1 MITKR
6 IITAAISCMV
16 LCACGDAESF
26 RNTLGLNRKGPD
38 EFQVFQ
44 RPALT
49 VPPDYNL
56 PVPKNGAEY
65 AIGAPSDE
73 QAHSIVAGNPFIGTA
88 PVAPTAVSPVSSG
101 ALPSTADSQFLT
113 DAGATSPNRD
123 IRQVITNDNDNG
135 TGPGPKSA
143 KYLITPG
150 GGADPVVDPQ
160 KEAERLKQD
169 KAQDRPPTA
178 GGDTPVVPQ
187 DKGFLGGIF
196 R

>member
-6 IITAAISCMV
+6 IITAATLCMA
-16 LCACGDAESF
+16 LCACGNADSF
-26 RNTLGLNRKGPD
+26 RDTLGLNRKGPD

-44 RPALT
+44 RPPLT

-65 AIGAPSDE
+65 AIGAPADE
-73 QAHSIVAGNPFIGTA
+73 QAHAIAEGKQPM
-88 PVAPTAVSPVSSG
+88 PVTPMASTAVPVVSSG
-101 ALPSTADSQFLT
+101 TLPSSADSQFLT
-113 DAGATSPNRD
+113 DAGATNPNRD

-135 TGPGPKSA
+135 TGPKSA

-150 GGADPVVDPQ
+150 AGADPVVDPQ
-160 KEAERLKQD
+160 KEADRLKQD
-169 KAQDRPPTA
+169 KSTNQPPTT
-178 GGDTPVVPQ
+178 GDTPVVQ
-187 DKGFLGGIF
+187 EDKGFLGNIF